1 MREGEL
7 GLVEVEQTNGTVI
20 VRLQGEFDLS
30 NSAQVEGA
38 LLNAVDEARSI
49 VIDLSATTFVDSS
62 VVRALI
68 RPTRSENLHV
78 ALVVPEANT
87 AVHRVV
93 TLMGL
98 DGFFEVYTDVST
110 AVASLA

>member
-1 MREGEL
+1 MHQGDL
-7 GLVEVEQTNGTVI
+7 GLVEVEQADGTII

-49 VIDLSATTFVDSS
+49 VIDLSGTTFVDSS

-78 ALVVPEANT
+78 ALVVPESNA

-98 DGFFEVYTDVST
+98 DGFFEVYPDVPT
-110 AVASLA
+110 AVTSLA